1 MSKPQALPAIPFR
14 LLFESSPHPYLVL
27 YPDAVF
33 TIAAVNDRY
42 LVVTGTERAAIVGRG
57 LFDVFPDNPDNH
69 SGTGAS
75 DLRASLQRVVRDG
88 VQDIMGI
95 QKYDIPH
102 SGDAAGGF
110 EVRYWSPVNTPVFD
124 AERRIAYIIHH
135 VEDITDFILTR
146 EQVSRESAAQIEKV
160 EKRAERMEAEVLRRA
175 TEVKDANRQLK
186 TAMEELERREAEL
199 ARLNTRLQELDHA
212 KTEFFANVSHEFRT
226 PLTLLLGPIEDLLG
240 QSYSLPESTPD
251 NRVLLEIAYRNALRL
266 LKLVNSLLDFS
277 RLEAGRAA
285 PVWKATDLA
294 SCTAGL
300 ASSFQSLFEQADL
313 ELVVDCQPLPQPVEV
328 DRDMWEK
335 IVLNL
340 VSNAFKFTWQG
351 RIDVRLRAV
360 EGDAELT
367 VTDTGVGIPAHEL
380 PHIFERFH
388 RVEGAHGRTYE
399 GSGIGLALV
408 QDLVHLHGASIRV
421 ASEPG
426 RGSCFTVRIPMGI
439 THNVKNVSTDAAEQA
454 PATSRSLMR
463 AFVEEALQWIPD
475 ADAFGIAPH
484 ERASAPGRRGR
495 IVVADDNTDMRAY
508 IRRLLEDAGYAVVAV
523 ANAQAALAICTA
535 SPPDLLLSD
544 IMMPG
549 MDGFALLQHIR
560 AHSNTAGLPVILLS
574 ALAGEEARI
583 EGLSSGADDYLIK
596 PFPARELVARVE
608 GMIRLAQAR
617 QEAQEATRKLAE
629 EIEDLYDNA
638 PCGYHS
644 LDAEGV
650 ITRMNKTELAWIGYS
665 AVELIGVKHFADLL
679 SPVSRDI
686 FEEDFRHLKQEGFFH
701 DREYDLVRR
710 DGSIL
715 PVLASASAIRDAD
728 GRYVLSRITVFDY
741 TERRRIEESLRQ
753 AAAVFSNTNEGII
766 VADHEQRIVNVNPA
780 FSRITG
786 FELDDVLGRTP
797 HLLQSGRHDKSF
809 YENMTQMLA
818 STGQWQGEIWNR
830 RKDGE
835 IYPAWENISVVRD
848 EHGRINRYVS
858 IFSNISAIKDAQA
871 RMAHLAHHDALTGL
885 PNRLLLAANLDRA
898 MEHAKRHGKKI
909 GMFLLDLDRFKLIND
924 TLGHAAGDLLLQT
937 VAQRLQ
943 QCVRAEDTVARLGGD
958 EFAIIVNEL
967 EEADSA
973 APLAGKII
981 QSIAEPLSLP
991 EKEIV
996 TSTSIGISIYPDHAS
1011 TADDL
1016 LKTADAAM
1024 YQAKARGRNTY
1035 RFYTEEMTSEA
1046 ASHLALETGL
1056 RHALTAGEFELHYQ
1070 PQIALASGVIVGAE
1084 ALLRWRHPTRGLLP
1098 PDEFIPAAE
1107 ESGLI
1112 EAIGD
1117 WVLNAALS
1125 QAVNW
1130 SSQRLTP
1137 LRIAINVSGRQL
1149 LYNHMIN
1156 AIGAAMQRHQPL
1168 AKGVTLELEIT
1179 ENMLSS
1185 FERCAEAFFHLKGN
1199 GMTIA
1204 IDDFGTGYSSLS
1216 RLKHLAVDTLKI
1228 DKAFIRDIPVAA
1240 DNTSITSAIIAMA
1253 HGLGL
1258 KVIAEGVEHEEQLAF
1273 LRQHDCDEAQG
1284 YAISRAV
1291 SAQEM
1296 TALLLKRIAKPLVY
1310 LEH

>member
-1 MSKPQALPAIPFR
+1 MSKPQALPVIPFR

-27 YPDAVF
+27 CPDAAF
-33 TIAAVNDRY
+33 TIAAVSDRY
-42 LVVTGTERAAIVGRG
+42 LAATGTKRSSIVGRG
-57 LFDVFPDNPDNH
+57 VFDVFPDNPANH
-69 SGTGAS
+69 SDTGAK
-75 DLRASLQRVVRDG
+75 DLRASLQRVLRDG

-95 QKYDIPH
+95 QKYDIPR
-102 SGDAAGGF
+102 SGSNVEGF

-124 AERRIAYIIHH
+124 AKRRIAYIIHH
-135 VEDITDFILTR
+135 VEDITDFILMR

-160 EKRAERMEAEVLRRA
+160 EKRVERMEAEVLRRA
-175 TEVKDANRQLK
+175 IDVKKANQQLK
-186 TAMEELERREAEL
+186 AAMEKLERREAEL
-199 ARLNTRLQELDHA
+199 AELNTRLQELDHA

-226 PLTLLLGPIEDLLG
+226 PLTLLLGPIEDLMG
-240 QSYSLPESTPD
+240 QSPPPSEFAPNS
-251 NRVLLEIAYRNALRL
+251 RVLLEIAYRNALRL
-266 LKLVNSLLDFS
+266 LKLVNTLLDFS
-277 RLEAGRAA
+277 RIEAGRAA
-285 PVWKATDLA
+285 PVWEAIDLA
-294 SCTAGL
+294 PFTAGL
-300 ASSFQSLFEQADL
+300 ASSFQSLFEQAGL
-313 ELVVDCQPLPQPVEV
+313 ELVVDCPPLPQPVEV
-328 DRDMWEK
+328 DRSMWEK

-340 VSNAFKFTWQG
+340 ISNAFKFTWRG
-351 RIDVRLRAV
+351 RIEVRLRAV
-360 EGDAELT
+360 GGKAELA
-367 VTDTGVGIPAHEL
+367 VIDTGIGIPTHEL
-380 PHIFERFH
+380 PRLFERFH
-388 RVEGAHGRTYE
+388 RIEGAHGRTYE

-408 QDLVHLHGASIRV
+408 KELVHLHDGDIRV
-421 ASEPG
+421 TSEPG
-426 RGSCFTVRIPMGI
+426 HGSCFIVSIPMGI
-439 THNVKNVSTDAAEQA
+439 THTVGALSAEAAEQV
-454 PATSRSLMR
+454 PPELRSLAL
-463 AFVEEALQWIPD
+463 AFVEEALQWMPD
-475 ADAFGIAPH
+475 VSD
-484 ERASAPGRRGR
+484 SAPRELSSAKGRRGR

-508 IRRLLEDAGYAVVAV
+508 IKRLLEDVGYDVVTAT
-523 ANAQAALAICTA
+523 NAQAALAICTA
-535 SPPDLLLSD
+535 FPPDLLLSD

-560 AHSNTAGLPVILLS
+560 AHNNTAGLPVILLS
-574 ALAGEEARI
+574 ARAGEKARI

-608 GMIRLAQAR
+608 GMIRLAQTR
-617 QEAQEATRKLAE
+617 QEAQEATRRLAE

-650 ITRMNKTELAWIGYS
+650 ITRMNKTELTWIGYS
-665 AVELIGVKHFADLL
+665 AADVIGIKRFADLL
-679 SPVSRDI
+679 TPASRDM

-701 DREYDLVRR
+701 DHEYDLVRR

-715 PVLASASAIRDAD
+715 PVLASASTIRDSN
-728 GRYVLSRITVFDY
+728 GRNVLSRITVFDY
-741 TERRRIEESLRQ
+741 TERRRTEENLRQ

-766 VADHEQRIVNVNPA
+766 VTDHEQRIIAVNRA

-786 FELDDVLGRTP
+786 FEPEDVLGSTP
-797 HLLQSGRHDKSF
+797 HLLQSGRHDESF

-848 EHGRINRYVS
+848 EHGRITHYVA
-858 IFSNISAIKDAQA
+858 IFSDISAIKDAQA
-871 RMAHLAHHDALTGL
+871 RMVHLAHHDALTGL
-885 PNRLLLAANLDRA
+885 PNRLLLAANLDQA

-967 EEADSA
+967 EEADST

-991 EKEIV
+991 DKKIV

-1011 TADDL
+1011 SAEDL
-1016 LKTADAAM
+1016 LKAADAAM

-1035 RFYTEEMTSEA
+1035 HFYTPEMTTEA
-1046 ASHLALETGL
+1046 AAYLALETGM
-1056 RHALTAGEFELHYQ
+1056 RHALATGEFELYYQ
-1070 PQIALASGVIVGAE
+1070 PQIALGSGAIVGVE
-1084 ALLRWRHPTRGLLP
+1084 ALLRWQHPTRGMIP
-1098 PDEFIPAAE
+1098 PEEFIPVAE
-1107 ESGLI
+1107 KSELI

-1117 WVLNAALS
+1117 WVLNTALS
-1125 QAVNW
+1125 QAVSW

-1149 LYNHMIN
+1149 NHMIN
-1156 AIGAAMQRHQPL
+1156 AIGAAMQQHQPL
-1168 AKGVTLELEIT
+1168 ANGVTLELEIT
-1179 ENMLSS
+1179 ENMLPSV
-1185 FERCAEAFFHLKGN
+1185 ERSADVFLRLKGS

-1204 IDDFGTGYSSLS
+1204 IDDFGTGYSSLR

-1228 DKAFIRDIPVAA
+1228 DKAFIRGIPSAA

-1253 HGLGL
+1253 HSLGL
-1258 KVIAEGVEHEEQLAF
+1258 KVIAEGVEYREQLTF

-1284 YAISRAV
+1284 YVISKAV
-1291 SAQEM
+1291 NAQEM
-1296 TALLLKRIAKPLVY
+1296 TALLLKRMVDPAISL
-1310 LEH
+1310 LH

>member
-27 YPDAVF
+27 RLDAVF

-42 LVVTGTERAAIVGRG
+42 LAVTGTKRASIVGRS
-57 LFDVFPDNPDNH
+57 LFDVFPDNPTNH
-69 SGTGAS
+69 SDTGVS

-95 QKYDIPH
+95 QKYDIPR
-102 SGDAAGGF
+102 SGSATEGF

-124 AERRIAYIIHH
+124 DRQRIAYIIHH

-175 TEVKDANRQLK
+175 TDVKKANRQIK

-199 ARLNTRLQELDHA
+199 ARLNKRLQELDHA

-240 QSYSLPESTPD
+240 QPYPLTESAPD
-251 NRVLLEIAYRNALRL
+251 NRILLEIAYRNALRL
-266 LKLVNSLLDFS
+266 LKLVNTLLDFS
-277 RLEAGRAA
+277 RIEAGRAD

-294 SCTAGL
+294 PYTAGL
-300 ASSFQSLFEQADL
+300 ASSFQSLFEQAGL
-313 ELVVDCQPLPQPVEV
+313 ELVVDCPPLPQPVEV

-351 RIDVRLRAV
+351 RIEIRLRTV
-360 EGDAELT
+360 GGNAELT
-367 VTDTGVGIPAHEL
+367 VIDTGIGIPAHEL
-380 PHIFERFH
+380 PHLFERFH
-388 RVEGAHGRTYE
+388 RIEGAHGRTYE

-408 QDLVHLHGASIRV
+408 KDLVHLHGGSIRV
-421 ASEPG
+421 ASEPCH
-426 RGSCFTVRIPMGI
+426 GSRFTVSIPMGVVH
-439 THNVKNVSTDAAEQA
+439 TGALSADADEQV
-454 PATSRSLMR
+454 PAASRSLAL
-463 AFVEEALQWIPD
+463 AFVEEAVQWMPD
-475 ADAFGIAPH
+475 DIAP
-484 ERASAPGRRGR
+484 RKLSAAAGRRGC
-495 IVVADDNTDMRAY
+495 IVVADDNSEMRAY
-508 IRRLLEDAGYAVVAV
+508 IKRLLEDVGYTVVTTAD
-523 ANAQAALAICTA
+523 AQAALAICTA

-549 MDGFALLQHIR
+549 MDGFALLRHIR
-560 AHSNTAGLPVILLS
+560 AYSNTAGLPVILLS
-574 ALAGEEARI
+574 AQAGEEARI

-596 PFPARELVARVE
+596 PFPSRELVARVE
-608 GMIRLAQAR
+608 GMIRLAQTR

-644 LDAEGV
+644 LDEEGV

-665 AVELIGVKHFADLL
+665 AAELIGIKRFADLL
-679 SPVSRDI
+679 PPASRDM

-715 PVLASASAIRDAD
+715 PVLASASAIRDPN

-753 AAAVFSNTNEGII
+753 AATVFSNTNEGII
-766 VADHEQRIVNVNPA
+766 VTDHEQRIITVNHA
-780 FSRITG
+780 FSHITG
-786 FELDDVLGRTP
+786 FEPEDVLGRTP
-797 HLLQSGRHDKSF
+797 HLLQSGRHDESF

-848 EHGRINRYVS
+848 EHGRISHYVA
-858 IFSNISAIKDAQA
+858 IFSDISAIKNAQA

-885 PNRLLLAANLDRA
+885 PNRLLFAANLDQA
-898 MEHAKRHGKKI
+898 MEHAKRHAKKI

-937 VAQRLQ
+937 VAKRLQ

-967 EEADSA
+967 EEADNA
-973 APLAGKII
+973 APLAVKII

-996 TSTSIGISIYPDHAS
+996 TSTSIGISIYPDHALS
-1011 TADDL
+1011 AEDL
-1016 LKTADAAM
+1016 LKAADAAM

-1035 RFYTEEMTSEA
+1035 RFYTAEMISEA
-1046 ASHLALETGL
+1046 ASHFALESGM
-1056 RHALTAGEFELHYQ
+1056 RHALAAGEFELHYQ
-1070 PQIALASGVIVGAE
+1070 PQIALDSGAIVGVE
-1084 ALLRWRHPTRGLLP
+1084 ALLRWQHPTRGLIP
-1098 PDEFIPAAE
+1098 PEEFIPIAE

-1117 WVLNAALS
+1117 WVLNTALS
-1125 QAVNW
+1125 QAVSW

-1137 LRIAINVSGRQL
+1137 LRIAINISGRQL

-1179 ENMLSS
+1179 ENMLPS
-1185 FERCAEAFFHLKGN
+1185 FEHSAEAFFRLKGS

-1228 DKAFIRDIPVAA
+1228 DKAFIRDIPCAA

-1258 KVIAEGVEHEEQLAF
+1258 KVIAEGVEYEEQLTF

-1284 YAISRAV
+1284 YAISRAIN
-1291 SAQEM
+1291 AQDM
-1296 TALLLKRIAKPLVY
+1296 TALLLKRMTNPVVC